1 MADVEFREMKIK
13 CMEMKRGGWI
23 DVRGCERGVVNESIS
38 GGTSNS
44 EIRGTVVS
52 MEIQSGSYLTS
63 ELRGKK
69 VPCMLCHGRGVE
81 VDRKLGIAT
90 MREEGEEKSMDRVL
104 HVLNCEGN
112 GKLNYLREEIRK
124 LLPEGHALKES
135 KPHEKWAQFVVNP
148 ASNKLREMRVSCRQ
162 IKQEKEEKRKQQEKE
177 DRRRTKKG
185 EKKCGGETEKEGERS
200 VRETVIEVI
209 GKAEKEGEIRSM
221 VKELVEELVERVIG
235 TERQKG
241 EEKDE
246 MGQEKEG
253 EKERNEEREEKERN
267 TRWKDRDREDVAK
280 GIRTLC
286 RLYLKTM
293 HELRNER
300 TRQRQAVMK
309 WKEMIGRKKRK
320 KL

>member
-1 MADVEFREMKIK
+1 M
-13 CMEMKRGGWI
+13 
-23 DVRGCERGVVNESIS
+23 
-38 GGTSNS
+38 
-44 EIRGTVVS
+44 
-52 MEIQSGSYLTS
+52 
-63 ELRGKK
+63 
-69 VPCMLCHGRGVE
+69 
-81 VDRKLGIAT
+81 
-90 MREEGEEKSMDRVL
+90 
-104 HVLNCEGN
+104 
-112 GKLNYLREEIRK
+112 
-124 LLPEGHALKES
+124 KES

-200 VRETVIEVI
+200 VREIVIEVI

-221 VKELVEELVERVIG
+221 VKELVERVIG

-246 MGQEKEG
+246 MGQEKER
-253 EKERNEEREEKERN
+253 EKEGNDKREENERN
-267 TRWKDRDREDVAK
+267 TRWKNRDREDVAK